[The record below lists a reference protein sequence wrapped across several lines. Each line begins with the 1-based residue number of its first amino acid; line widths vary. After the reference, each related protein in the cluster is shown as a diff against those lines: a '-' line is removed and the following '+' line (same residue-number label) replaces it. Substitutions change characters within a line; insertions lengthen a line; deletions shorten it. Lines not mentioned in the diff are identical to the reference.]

1 MRRHNFT
8 YLLIGLLL
16 FALIAPTTG
25 EGVGH
30 VRNVFWMAG
39 FTTILVVGFWSL
51 AANRVL
57 FLIGGGLA
65 LASVILSGAY
75 AWYGG
80 VALAIAYLLVIEA
93 FCTLTVVIGIREIF
107 FTVRTDANK
116 MIGAFCVYFMVGVI
130 WAGLY
135 IILERISPGS
145 FVSPTHADIGGQF
158 IYYSFVTLTTLGY
171 GDIIP
176 VSDMA
181 RTLAYL
187 EALVGQFYLAILVA
201 GLVGAYIAGYQSP
214 TDPPQSKGA
223 TSRPD

>member
-65 LASVILSGAY
+65 LASVILRLRKG
-75 AWYGG
+75 
-80 VALAIAYLLVIEA
+80 
-93 FCTLTVVIGIREIF
+93 
-107 FTVRTDANK
+107 VRTL
-116 MIGAFCVYFMVGVI
+116 F
-130 WAGLY
+130 L
-135 IILERISPGS
+135 
-145 FVSPTHADIGGQF
+145 GGRQD
-158 IYYSFVTLTTLGY
+158 V
-171 GDIIP
+171 
-176 VSDMA
+176 V
-181 RTLAYL
+181 
-187 EALVGQFYLAILVA
+187 
-201 GLVGAYIAGYQSP
+201 
-214 TDPPQSKGA
+214 
-223 TSRPD
+223 